1 MGVGEK
7 FVPVPKQAAARH
19 EEDEAHA
26 RAHGGHFLQLRLA
39 YAELFND
46 RADILLR
53 HVRHELFHRFH
64 EIALLVALHK
74 HARGRHLKLIAFAAH
89 RLDED
94 RERHFAAA
102 GDVEAVG
109 AALDVRDAQ
118 GNVLERFAVKTV
130 ADLAAGDKL
139 ALASGERGVVDGE
152 RHFHRRRGDL
162 HKRQRLDRADG
173 ADRVADGNVA
183 DAAHGDDVARRGFR
197 HGDLGKAAELVERN
211 GFRPARHG
219 VGRVVVADGDLLVLA
234 DRAAL
239 DAPDGDAAD
248 ELVIVQRGNEHLK
261 GRGGILRRFGDI
273 LEDRVE
279 QRLKIGALHIRRI
292 GRRTPAARAEQHR
305 GIELLV
311 RGVEIHQQLQHLVHD
326 LVNALVGAVDLVDDD
341 DHAVAKLQRA
351 AEYEAR
357 LRHGTFGGVHEQD
370 DAVDHFEH
378 TLDLAAEVGVARR
391 VDDVDLDALVGDG
404 GILCEN
410 GDAALAFEIAGVHH
424 ALDNL
429 LIFAVYARLLEHF
442 VHKRRLAVV
451 NVGNDCD
458 IA

>member
-1 MGVGEK
+1 M
-7 FVPVPKQAAARH
+7 
-19 EEDEAHA
+19 
-26 RAHGGHFLQLRLA
+26 
-39 YAELFND
+39 
-46 RADILLR
+46 
-53 HVRHELFHRFH
+53 
-64 EIALLVALHK
+64 
-74 HARGRHLKLIAFAAH
+74 
-89 RLDED
+89 
-94 RERHFAAA
+94 
-102 GDVEAVG
+102 
-109 AALDVRDAQ
+109 
-118 GNVLERFAVKTV
+118 
-130 ADLAAGDKL
+130 
-139 ALASGERGVVDGE
+139 
-152 RHFHRRRGDL
+152 
-162 HKRQRLDRADG
+162 
-173 ADRVADGNVA
+173 
-183 DAAHGDDVARRGFR
+183 
-197 HGDLGKAAELVERN
+197 
-211 GFRPARHG
+211 
-219 VGRVVVADGDLLVLA
+219 VVADGDLLVLA

-248 ELVIVQRGNEHLK
+248 ELVIVQRGNEHLE

-279 QRLKIGALHIRRI
+279 QRLKIGARHVRRI
-292 GRRTPAARAEQHR
+292 GRRSLAARAEQHR
-305 GIELLV
+305 GIKLLV

-357 LRHGTFGGVHEQD
+357 LRHGAFGGVHEQD